1 QCLMEQ
7 HSVETA
13 GDAMDIVSQIH
24 NQYHSR
30 MVACECTSCD
40 YDWIVLHCE
49 ALHLCTEVA
58 EKLLNCLVLKWDL
71 RREDN
76 VDGLELTDEQIEE
89 NQIAWE
95 NNDTLIFDPNI
106 DQTSNLADAFCIFC
120 PKTEV
125 CPAPAR
131 RFTKPQPNDEGDTKI
146 AYTNGSALHVGISN
160 ARVDAGIWYGHN
172 NQKNQVIQIPG
183 INQTNNTGEAQVI

>member
-1 QCLMEQ
+1 LMEQ
-7 HSVETA
+7 HSIETA

-24 NQYHSR
+24 NQDHSR

-49 ALHLCTEVA
+49 ALHLCTEAA
-58 EKLLNCLVLKWDL
+58 EKLLNHLVSKWDP

-76 VDGLELTDEQIEE
+76 KDGLELTDEQIEE

-95 NNDTLIFDPNI
+95 NNDTLIFNSNI
-106 DQTSNLADAFCIFC
+106 DRTSNLADAFHIFC
-120 PKTEV
+120 PKTKV

-131 RFTKPQPNDEGDTKI
+131 RFAKPQPNDEGNTEI
-146 AYTNGSALHVGISN
+146 AYTDGSALHIETSN
-160 ARVDAGIWYGHN
+160 ARVGASIWYGHN
-172 NQKNQVIQIPG
+172 NQKNWAI
-183 INQTNNTGEAQVI
+183 